1 MEFIKKI
8 LFDILIGVWFIIALF
23 TTICLLSYNDFGV
36 STFGKNTLLI
46 MDSDELEPDY
56 IEGDLVVVKR
66 SSDNKIAVG
75 EKVFYYNSSMNS
87 SVLVFLGE
95 VEDKTEVS
103 KTDTTYTIDGEHV
116 SGEFVI
122 GATKDAKV
130 YNKAGMILGAL
141 TSRWGFMFFI
151 LFPMLFAIIYEVM
164 MIVDAAKKNK
174 ND

>member
-66 SSDNKIAVG
+66 SNDNKIAVG

>member
-164 MIVDAAKKNK
+164 MIVDAAKKSK